1 MYVSINVRGTWLY
14 LCMSIASTES
24 WKRKIIERAVY
35 IMEGEI
41 REANA
46 EKMTENEKFQ
56 EVHTEQEYKYDDFF
70 EAEQSFGSEEDQLF
84 EEREEEGKPRRL

>member
-1 MYVSINVRGTWLY
+1 
-14 LCMSIASTES
+14 MSIASTES

-46 EKMTENEKFQ
+46 GRMTENEKFQ
-56 EVHTEQEYKYDDFF
+56 EVDTERDYRYDDSF
-70 EAEQSFGSEEDQLF
+70 EAEQSLGSKEEKLYEEEDWD
-84 EEREEEGKPRRL
+84 EEEDSRRL

>member
-1 MYVSINVRGTWLY
+1 
-14 LCMSIASTES
+14 MSIASTES

-46 EKMTENEKFQ
+46 ERMTGNEKFQ
-56 EVHTEQEYKYDDFF
+56 VDTEREYRYDDFF
-70 EAEQSFGSEEDQLF
+70 EVERSLSSEEEKLC
-84 EEREEEGKPRRL
+84 EEREEEKKPRRL